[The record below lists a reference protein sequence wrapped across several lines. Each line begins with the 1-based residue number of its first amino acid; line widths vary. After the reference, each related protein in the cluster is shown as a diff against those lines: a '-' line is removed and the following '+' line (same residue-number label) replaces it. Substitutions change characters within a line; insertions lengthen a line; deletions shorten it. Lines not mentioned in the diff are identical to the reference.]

1 MSSIFSLFSPCGI
14 DYNIHMKIIADENI
28 PYVKE
33 AFGTLGEIVFLAG
46 RKMDTASV
54 SDADVL
60 LVRSVTKVNEALLKG
75 SKIGFVGT
83 ATIGTDHIDLSFL
96 TSRGIGFAS
105 AFGSNANSVA
115 GYVMAALL
123 NLARRKE
130 FRLRDKTIGVI
141 GVGNIGSRVV
151 RMTRALGMKVLQ
163 NDPPLKRK
171 SRDPKFLPIDDLF
184 EADILTFHT
193 PLTMEGLDA
202 TYHMVNERFLQRMK
216 PGSILIN
223 TSRGAV
229 VETQAL
235 HKAID
240 RRHLSMVVLDVWEN
254 EPNINTALLEKV
266 TLATTHIA
274 GYSLD
279 GKTNGT
285 EMIYRALCKF
295 LDKEPKWSARDSLAP
310 PPVPQIEVEVAG
322 RDDEDV
328 LREAVEKVYDI
339 ERDDTALRGVLKVPE
354 AKQGNFFDQK
364 RKEYPVRREFFNTA
378 LILRGGREGLREKF
392 AALGFRVR

>member
-1 MSSIFSLFSPCGI
+1 
-14 DYNIHMKIIADENI
+14 MKIIADENI

-33 AFGTLGEIVFLAG
+33 AFGTLGQVILLAG
-46 RKMDTASV
+46 RKMDAASV

-60 LVRSVTKVNEALLKG
+60 LVRSVTKVNEALLRG
-75 SKIGFVGT
+75 SKIGFVAT
-83 ATIGTDHIDLSFL
+83 ATIGTDHIDQAYLQ
-96 TSRGIGFAS
+96 SRGIGFVS

-115 GYVMAALL
+115 EYLMAALL

-141 GVGNIGSRVV
+141 GVGNIGSRAV
-151 RMTRALGMKVLQ
+151 RVTQALGMRTLQ

-171 SRDPKFLPIDDLF
+171 TRDPKFLPIDHLF

-193 PLTMEGLDA
+193 PLTMQGPDA
-202 TYHMVNERFLQRMK
+202 TYHMANEHFLHRMK
-216 PGSILIN
+216 PGSVLIN
-223 TSRGAV
+223 TARGAV
-229 VETQAL
+229 VDTQAL

-240 RRHLSMVVLDVWEN
+240 RQHLSMVVLDVWEN
-254 EPNINTALLEKV
+254 EPYIDTSLLEKV
-266 TLATTHIA
+266 SLATPHIA

-295 LDKEPKWSARDSLAP
+295 LGKEPKWCARDSLP
-310 PPVPQIEVEVAG
+310 PLPVPHIGLQVAG
-322 RDDEDV
+322 RADEDV
-328 LREAVEKVYDI
+328 LREVVKKVYDI
-339 ERDDTALRGVLKVPE
+339 ERDDADLRGILKIPE
-354 AKQGNFFDQK
+354 AECGKFFDLK
-364 RKEYPVRREFFNTA
+364 RKDYPVRREFFNTA
-378 LILRGGREGLREKF
+378 LLLKDGSEGLREKF